1 MALTPAGLDPAHHAT
16 TAESGMQISLD
27 HHGTTSY
34 KAALLCRF
42 RRFVTRTYASSGLTA
57 DG

>member
-16 TAESGMQISLD
+16 TAESGVQRSLD
-27 HHGTTSY
+27 HHRTTSY

-42 RRFVTRTYASSGLTA
+42 RRFVTRTYAISGLTA

>member
-1 MALTPAGLDPAHHAT
+1 MALTPAGPDPVHQAT
-16 TAESGMQISLD
+16 TAESGVQRSL
-27 HHGTTSY
+27 HHHRTTSY